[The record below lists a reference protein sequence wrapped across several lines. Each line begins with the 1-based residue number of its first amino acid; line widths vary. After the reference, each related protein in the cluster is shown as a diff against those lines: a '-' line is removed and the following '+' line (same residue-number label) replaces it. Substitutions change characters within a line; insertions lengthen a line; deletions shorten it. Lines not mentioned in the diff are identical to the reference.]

1 MTIKKIV
8 DDDGNVKYAVVANSE
23 NRMYDYLS
31 KWHDAYI
38 CKKLK
43 VNWQIRKKR
52 GKEFQKIMLDG
63 KVNFQKVQRILKI

>member
-1 MTIKKIV
+1 MEEKYGMTIKKIV

-43 VNWQIRKKR
+43 VNW
-52 GKEFQKIMLDG
+52 
-63 KVNFQKVQRILKI
+63 